1 MVIFAESFYCR
12 GLLKCT
18 MSVIQPGKMIQKSHT
33 SYLGSSTG
41 SNERTVPNNRTVSSI
56 WMNHRVPVL
65 SLSAP
70 DCGLLMVCPG
80 CFLDEVSAAANWVGK
95 EAGAMLEGR
104 AVVDDDC
111 LPTLLLLLADTGTK
125 LFLSPPLSPD
135 EAGPTELLPTP
146 RLTAAKK
153 PSN

>member
-1 MVIFAESFYCR
+1 M
-12 GLLKCT
+12 LK
-18 MSVIQPGKMIQKSHT
+18 
-33 SYLGSSTG
+33 
-41 SNERTVPNNRTVSSI
+41 NRTVSSK
-56 WMNHRVPVL
+56 WNQRVPVL

-104 AVVDDDC
+104 AAVDDDC

-153 PSN
+153 PSK